1 MRRYFIHLAYKG
13 TNYYGWQS
21 QPMGN
26 TIQQTIEHAFSVILR
41 QPVYITGAGR
51 TDSGVHAKQ
60 MFAHTDLPEDLDL
73 EITFKKLNAVLP
85 RDISIFEIIPV
96 HENAHARFD
105 ANKRAY
111 EYHLHTQKNPFLQHL
126 SWHFPHKLDVD
137 AMNNAAEILMQY
149 TDFKCFSK
157 TNTDVKTFDC
167 KIYHA
172 FWNTHQHAFVFH
184 IGADRFLRNMVRAI
198 VGTMIDIGMHKKP
211 VDYMHE
217 LIASRSRSKAGFSVP
232 PDGLYLTEVHYPY
245 IQRNESI

>member
-26 TIQQTIEHAFSVILR
+26 TVQQSIEHAFSVILR
-41 QPVYITGAGR
+41 QAVYITGAGR

-60 MFAHTDLPEDLDL
+60 MYAHVDLPDDLD
-73 EITFKKLNAVLP
+73 TATVVKKVNAVLP
-85 RDISIFEIIPV
+85 RDIAIFEIIPV
-96 HENAHARFD
+96 HAEAHARFD

-111 EYHLHTQKNPFLQHL
+111 EYHIHTRKNAFLEHL
-126 SWHFPHKLDVD
+126 SWEFRHELDID
-137 AMNNAAEILMQY
+137 AMNEASKILLEY

-157 TNTDVKTFDC
+157 THTDVKTFDC
-167 KIYHA
+167 KIMHA
-172 FWNTHQHAFVFH
+172 YWKGREHQMTFY

-198 VGTMIDIGMHKKP
+198 VGTMIDIGLHKKP
-211 VDYMHE
+211 IEFMHE
-217 LIASRSRSKAGFSVP
+217 LIASRNRCNAGFSVP

-245 IQRNESI
+245 IQR

>member
-26 TIQQTIEHAFSVILR
+26 TVQQSIEHAFSVILR
-41 QPVYITGAGR
+41 QSVYITGAGR

-60 MFAHTDLPEDLDL
+60 MYAHVDLPEDVDCL
-73 EITFKKLNAVLP
+73 TVVKKVNAVLS
-85 RDISIFEIIPV
+85 RDIAIFEIIPV
-96 HENAHARFD
+96 HADAHARFD

-111 EYHLHTQKNPFLQHL
+111 EYHIHTRKNAFLEHL
-126 SWHFPHKLDVD
+126 SWEFRHDLDIH
-137 AMNNAAEILMQY
+137 AMNEASKILLEY

-157 TNTDVKTFDC
+157 THTDVKTFDC
-167 KIYHA
+167 KIMHA
-172 FWNTHQHAFVFH
+172 YWEAHEHQMTFY

-198 VGTMIDIGMHKKP
+198 VGTMIDIGLHKKP
-211 VDYMHE
+211 VEFMHE
-217 LIASRSRSKAGFSVP
+217 LITSRNRCKAGFSVP

-245 IQRNESI
+245 IQR